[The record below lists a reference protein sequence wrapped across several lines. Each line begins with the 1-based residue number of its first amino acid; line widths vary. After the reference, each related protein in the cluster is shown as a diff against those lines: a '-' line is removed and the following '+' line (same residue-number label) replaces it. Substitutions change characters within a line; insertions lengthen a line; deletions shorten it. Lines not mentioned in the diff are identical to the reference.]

1 MGDGEA
7 FKRFVLDEMDKITGG
22 PKYNVAFPFLGHDNV
37 PLEDILYTHLRCH
50 LVHEAAMPESIYVT
64 CM

>member
-37 PLEDILYTHLRCH
+37 PLKIFCMRT
-50 LVHEAAMPESIYVT
+50 YVAIWCT
-64 CM
+64 RPPCQNLFT